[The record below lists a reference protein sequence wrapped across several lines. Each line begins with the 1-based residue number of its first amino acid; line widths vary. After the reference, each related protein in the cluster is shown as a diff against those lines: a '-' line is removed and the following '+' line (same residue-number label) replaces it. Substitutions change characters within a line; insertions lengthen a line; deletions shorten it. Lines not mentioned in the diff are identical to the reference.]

1 MDLVISAP
9 VRGHGRA
16 PAAPHPDAE
25 QRPWWQGTRGMDGAL
40 PPDLFARRLDEA
52 RAAKQIAWLFNPHP
66 LQQEILDALERFL
79 VAACGRQVGKTMT
92 AIRWAVDEASRTGGL
107 VWWCA
112 PTYAAAM
119 RGWGDMMRFLPRKY
133 RTVVKSERKVVLAGG
148 GEIQFVSADNPDNLR
163 GETLSGLVID
173 EAAYVADYVYHDVLM
188 PMLSTTLGRVLLIST
203 PKRRRGFFYDAWR
216 RGQRE
221 GVTEYRSWQAS
232 SSENPYIPASEIE
245 RYRAELPD
253 STFRREILAEFLDEV
268 NAVFPGIRQVAT
280 AQPYGGEPRPAE
292 RVIGVDW
299 GRFTDYTVLTVFEL
313 RGERWRQ
320 VAMERFTGLRFREQL
335 ARLRAAH
342 ARWGARSIAAET
354 NNFGLPLI
362 EDLQDEGL
370 PVIGITTTAASKAD
384 MIRQLQLGVEQERFE
399 LLDDPVLI
407 EEFEDFEEQDS
418 PSGRPV
424 FSAPA
429 RKHDD
434 IVMSCA
440 MAALEMF
447 GTPGGERAGRFD
459 GELEGWRA
467 EGNEAPAM
475 GEGWWMLRAA

>member
-1 MDLVISAP
+1 MVSLAP
-9 VRGHGRA
+9 VTGHGRT
-16 PAAPHPDAE
+16 PAAPRPDAE
-25 QRPWWQGTRGMDGAL
+25 QRPWWQGTRGMDTVL
-40 PPDLFARRLDEA
+40 PPDLFAQRLDEA
-52 RAAKQIAWLFNPHP
+52 KRSRQIKWLFNPHA
-66 LQQEILDALERFL
+66 LQQEILSAVERFL
-79 VAACGRQVGKTMT
+79 VAACGRQVGKTTT
-92 AIRWAVDEASRTGGL
+92 AIHWSVDEATRTGGL
-107 VWWCA
+107 IWWVA

-119 RGWGDMMRFLPRKY
+119 RGWTDMMRFLPRKY
-133 RTVVKSERKVVLAGG
+133 RTVVKSERKIVLAGG
-148 GEIQFVSADNPDNLR
+148 GEIQFCSADNPDNLR

-216 RGQRE
+216 RGQRAD
-221 GVTEYRSWQAS
+221 TPEYRSWQADS
-232 SSENPYIPASEIE
+232 SQNPYIPAAEIE
-245 RYRAELPD
+245 RYRAELPE
-253 STFRREILAEFLDEV
+253 STFRREILAEFIDEV

-280 AQPYGGEPRPAE
+280 AAAFAGEPRPAE

-299 GRFTDYTVLTVFEL
+299 GRYTDYTVLTVFEL

-320 VAMERFTGLRFREQL
+320 VGMERFTGLRFREQL
-335 ARLRAAH
+335 ARLRAAQE
-342 ARWGARSIAAET
+342 RWQARSIAAET

-370 PVIGITTTAASKAD
+370 PVVGITTTASSKAD
-384 MIRQLQLGVEQERFE
+384 MIRQLQLAVEQERFE
-399 LLDDPVLI
+399 LLDDAALI

-418 PSGRPV
+418 PSGRAV

-459 GELEGWRA
+459 GDVEGWRVQ
-467 EGNEAPAM
+467 GNEAPPM
-475 GEGWWMLRAA
+475 GEGWWMRKAA